1 MTIDFGFVATA
12 AGAPDTPDVPMYR
25 DLIADCE
32 YYADLGFSTAW
43 LIEHHFS
50 DYFPTPD
57 PLGLLQFIA
66 GRVPD
71 LHLGTCV
78 VVTPWHH
85 PLRLAEQI
93 AQLNAL
99 TDRELHLGLGRGTAK
114 FEYDA
119 FGLRMEEARER
130 FAEIL
135 DIIRLGLAGQPFTY
149 AGTHHQ
155 VAKEIVLRPVT
166 DPSKVHFYGA
176 IGNPAS
182 APLMARMGLPP
193 MCTTVGD
200 YDQQRKTL
208 LDWDAAA
215 KAANQPTG
223 GKRPIMINCIVADT
237 DAEAIA
243 QAQRYIP
250 AFMKAQVDHYTI
262 DDTPWEDIKGYEA
275 WRRIFSGMK
284 ARMDPANIPPWT
296 QWQLIG
302 SPDTVAQ
309 RLRNYLDVGFDTFLL
324 HTATPGVPAA
334 PRREWTRRFAR
345 DVMPAFQ
352 SPSVTA

>member
-1 MTIDFGFVATA
+1 MTGIDFGFVATA
-12 AGAPDTPDVPMYR
+12 VGPAGTPDVPMYR
-25 DLIADCE
+25 ELIGDCE
-32 YYADLGFSTAW
+32 YCVDLGFSTAW

-66 GRVPD
+66 GRVPE
-71 LHLGTCV
+71 LNLGTCV
-78 VVTPWHH
+78 IVTPWHN
-85 PLRLAEQI
+85 PLRLVEQI

-99 TDRELHLGLGRGTAK
+99 TDRALHLGLGRGTAK

-119 FGLRMEEARER
+119 FGIRMDETRAR

-135 DIIRLGLAGQPFTY
+135 DIIRLGLTGRPFTY
-149 AGTHHQ
+149 AGAHYQ
-155 VAKEIVLRPVT
+155 VPKEILVRPVT
-166 DPSKVHFYGA
+166 DAAKIHFYGA

-182 APLMARMGLPP
+182 APLMAQMGLPP

-200 YDQQRKTL
+200 YEQQRKTL
-208 LDWDAAA
+208 VDWETAAR
-215 KAANQPTG
+215 AAGQPTG

-237 DAEAIA
+237 DQEAIA
-243 QAQRYIP
+243 QAQQYIP

-262 DDTPWEDIKGYEA
+262 DETPWEDIKGYEA

-296 QWQLIG
+296 EWQLVG
-302 SPDTVAQ
+302 SPDTVRR
-309 RLRNYLDVGFDTFLL
+309 RLQNYIDVGFNSILL

-334 PRREWTRRFAR
+334 ARREWTRRFAV
-345 DVMPAFQ
+345 DVMPDFR
-352 SPSVTA
+352 SVAV